1 MHGKILS
8 RCALL
13 PAKIL
18 CAATKI
24 GRRQKNKY
32 KGRSFLKVLWTPM
45 RVSLTFAGQTKTN
58 KYIPEGSLDTIHSW
72 ILTGGGWFSRQ
83 VVSDSL

>member
-18 CAATKI
+18 CAQLDRT
-24 GRRQKNKY
+24 QTKNKY

-72 ILTGGGWFSRQ
+72 ILTGGGWFTRQ